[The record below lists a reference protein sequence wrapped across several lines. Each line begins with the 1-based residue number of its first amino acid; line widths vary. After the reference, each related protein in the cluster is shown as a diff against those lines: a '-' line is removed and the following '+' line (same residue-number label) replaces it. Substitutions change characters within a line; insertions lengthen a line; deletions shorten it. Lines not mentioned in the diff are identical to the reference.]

1 MSGCLRLAGAQESVL
16 TVDIAA
22 RAVANHRF
30 CRYDVSALSDFV
42 RMIGPRFIS
51 LHRHAAFDRKG
62 TRP

>member
-1 MSGCLRLAGAQESVL
+1 VL